1 ARTVLVSEPFR
12 AGADRHPF
20 PTRRSSDLASIPLHA
35 QDSLGLQECYRLLEQ
50 NYPLMRQKDLL
61 TRRTELTQESIRKT
75 FLPQASLNAQATWQS
90 DVPHVPVSP
99 PGSDLPIPNKDQ
111 YRATLDVTQLV
122 YDGGAV
128 RNSIDAE
135 KLIAQADQQQVE

>member
-1 ARTVLVSEPFR
+1 
-12 AGADRHPF
+12 
-20 PTRRSSDLASIPLHA
+20 
-35 QDSLGLQECYRLLEQ
+35 
-50 NYPLMRQKDLL
+50 MRQKDLL

-135 KLIAQADQQQVE
+135 KLIALADQQQVEVAINHVKRRPNLAYFTVLLLQYTARQHSLSEQYLFHRHCV